1 MNCFWAATGRSTQNM
16 QGACESVLPGIDSD
30 AVGGFLIGSGDISGH
45 ANKGYFASGVSRQGA
60 GCQKLKMLFFLMHQ
74 HHANMVFAWCLSQDG
89 HAGPTND

>member
-1 MNCFWAATGRSTQNM
+1 MNCFWAATGRRTPNM

-60 GCQKLKMLFFLMHQ
+60 GCQKLKMLFF
-74 HHANMVFAWCLSQDG
+74 
-89 HAGPTND
+89 